1 MYSLCMCAI
10 TASSAAAA
18 GAIIFFVSYL
28 PFSFFGADSQYP
40 SVSAQAKFSLS
51 LVPNLA
57 VGIGCK
63 TLGMFESIGMIMM
76 IMIIIIMQRLT
87 RHVSV
92 IMMTNRRLGYFRF

>member
-1 MYSLCMCAI
+1 MCAI

-18 GAIIFFVSYL
+18 GAIIYFVSYV
-28 PFSFFGADSQYP
+28 PYFFFGADSQYP

-76 IMIIIIMQRLT
+76 IIIIIMQRLT

-92 IMMTNRRLGYFRF
+92 IMMTNRRLGYFRC

>member
-1 MYSLCMCAI
+1 MCAI

-18 GAIIFFVSYL
+18 GAIIYFVSYV
-28 PFSFFGADSQYP
+28 PYFFFGADSQYP

-76 IMIIIIMQRLT
+76 IIIIIMQRLT

>member
-1 MYSLCMCAI
+1 MCAI

-28 PFSFFGADSQYP
+28 PFSFFGADSRYP
-40 SVSAQAKFSLS
+40 SISAQAKFILS

-76 IMIIIIMQRLT
+76 MIIIIIFIMQRLT

-92 IMMTNRRLGYFRF
+92 IRMTNRRLGYFQF

>member
-1 MYSLCMCAI
+1 MCAI

-18 GAIIFFVSYL
+18 GAIIYFVSYV
-28 PFSFFGADSQYP
+28 PYFFFGADSQYP

-76 IMIIIIMQRLT
+76 MMIIIIMQRLT

-92 IMMTNRRLGYFRF
+92 IIMTNRRL

>member
-1 MYSLCMCAI
+1 MCAI

-18 GAIIFFVSYL
+18 GAIIYFVSYV
-28 PFSFFGADSQYP
+28 PYFFFGADSQYP

-76 IMIIIIMQRLT
+76 MMIIIMQRLT

-92 IMMTNRRLGYFRF
+92 IMMTNRRLGYFQF